1 MKVTFLNHSS
11 IRIELASGLGIICD
25 PWFTS
30 KAFNSSWELC
40 VEVEPNLSNQTSSDL
55 IFISHEHPDHLNFPT
70 LRKWFSGNRI
80 LIRNDLRHKISKSL
94 EGLGHTVQMVTSNQV
109 IQLNSNG
116 DLIAIIA
123 SGIDSALYVRE
134 GESGFSI
141 LNMND
146 AELSED
152 SLRSIRSSVG
162 QINMVAGQFGLAGYS
177 GFSIQEIQKNWEDKV
192 ARLTFAAKILNAELV
207 LPFASFA
214 RFCRNSNS
222 YLNTLQP
229 TLAEVSVCLAEAKA
243 RIWVPL
249 PNEQIDSDLLGSQ
262 SPLDGRFRLEF
273 WDTFVRNH
281 ARRNVSD
288 DETSFEELMS
298 ALNAFYSRV
307 ASLSKSRSI
316 EHPGIVVAARCMN
329 QVFKF
334 ELGGNPVSLNV
345 RSTAEA
351 DFEVP
356 SNDLA
361 LAFKQSYG
369 VDTLHVS
376 GSARVFSQEKYSLFQ
391 GIYRRLHAE
400 LESLE

>member
-1 MKVTFLNHSS
+1 MKITFLNHSS
-11 IRIELASGLGIICD
+11 IRIDLASGLGIICD

-40 VEVEPNLSNQTSSDL
+40 IEVQPNLSTQNSNDL

-70 LRKWFSGNRI
+70 LRKWFRGNQI
-80 LIRNDLRHKISKSL
+80 LLRNDFRPKISKSL
-94 EGLGHTVQMVTSNQV
+94 EGLGHTLHLVTSNTLV
-109 IQLNSNG
+109 QLNSNG
-116 DLIAIIA
+116 DTIAIIGA
-123 SGIDSALYVRE
+123 GIDSALYVRE

-162 QINMVAGQFGLAGYS
+162 KIDMVAGQFGLAGYS
-177 GFSIQEIQKNWEDKV
+177 GFSTQEIRKNWEDKV
-192 ARLTFAAKILNAELV
+192 ARLTFAAKILNARLV

-229 TLAEVSVCLAEAKA
+229 SLAEVSVRLAHANA
-243 RIWVPL
+243 RLWVPL
-249 PNEQIDSDLLGSQ
+249 PNEQIDSDLFESQ
-262 SPLDGRFRLEF
+262 SPLDARVRIEF
-273 WDTFVRNH
+273 WDSLVRDQP
-281 ARRNVSD
+281 RSYVSD

-298 ALNAFYSRV
+298 VLTSFYNRV
-307 ASLSKSRSI
+307 ARLPKSRFI
-316 EHPGIVVAARCMN
+316 EHPRIVVAARCMD

-334 ELGGNPVSLNV
+334 EIGGNAVNLSV
-345 RSTAEA
+345 GSTAEA
-351 DFEVP
+351 DFEAP
-356 SNDLA
+356 SNDLV

-369 VDTLHVS
+369 ADTLHVS
-376 GSARVFSQEKYSLFQ
+376 GSARVFSQERYSLFH
-391 GIYRRLHAE
+391 GIYRKLHAE
-400 LESLE
+400 LDLFE